1 MKQIRRLFLL
11 LCLITAGAQCTW
23 AYYSNYKLDKTVT
36 INNLKYDL
44 FSYYA
49 YEVNGY
55 VHTCVESRHYACL
68 VDILGTNE
76 DVVIPGKIE
85 DNGVEYTV
93 NTIGTLIEN
102 NSIKSLTFQGPAD
115 FYFSTFSWK
124 TGIDASGNNTYGYQ
138 EYSGFIKS
146 TSLQTIEFKAGI
158 SEWNFK
164 GARLLC
170 PNLRHVVFTG
180 FTPIFSGTWSNYCTA
195 PASNVTAVVTNW
207 SQETCENKQL
217 TATVWCEF
225 KNVVPSL
232 DLVHDATL
240 KSNGGGDVQIWKNKN
255 NKSQLDYTMS
265 SEGGEELVTFYGN
278 VDSYQ
283 IRVYTSSN
291 YNNPVLKR
299 NGTVVNLETGSGYYY
314 YDETSQMSV
323 NSYEVVYN
331 ANNSRRLNFLN
342 FGNGTVTLSGVSNGS
357 AVSYEAEGLTETT
370 YTFDKTTPVSVT
382 ITPQEG
388 YKVQRI
394 EHYGRIALPFDVNET
409 TGVATTQYIFD
420 DNESE
425 QALKIYYQKKVIDEG
440 TQFKLRISV
449 DGSVGIG
456 SVFYTDDGNYDWYDD
471 DIGDNYFGYEIAPG
485 ESEEVIGKYEL
496 GDIMVFDFYV
506 VNHLDEEE
514 VAAGFTTMVNV
525 YANGGKV
532 ECSDPG
538 TEWGDYY
545 SIPLDGGDM
554 DVRVVIESNGRYL
567 TGDNGS
573 GGRVAIYCEGSETPL
588 RIEDPGYWFWTLIP
602 KTANPYVVITPL
614 TGKTVVAVVR
624 DGKMLSS
631 LSTYRQSDGT
641 YRIPLMGF
649 DKGDSDYPL
658 YVVYGDDISEV
669 PVVEWNLL
677 MAGDVNEVNSEDKK
691 AYVMMYLDGD
701 ELLSTS
707 QSEDS
712 SVKTTC
718 DIDKTWYLPASAN
731 VDFSI
736 YVIPGQI
743 FQVFFKGSEVTDN
756 FVRNENYDGNGLLC
770 YEYETDGYEQFAVDG
785 TWTYVFK
792 KAEEEDIIGFADE
805 NVKAI
810 CVENWDTNGDGELSK
825 AEAAAVEQLRV
836 LNSDKTVYSSPFK
849 SNTVITSFNEFQY
862 FTGLTEVCDSAFYYC
877 QNLESIIVPKNVKT
891 IGVKAF
897 NYCRKLTFVQLP
909 EGLTT
914 IKSTAFW
921 CCTALPALHIPET
934 VTTLES
940 QALSQMN
947 ALQTIKLPDNL
958 TNGSNAL
965 HGSNGLKSIFIPAKV
980 TSTSNIISGC
990 GSMVSIS
997 VSPQNTVWD
1006 SRNGC
1011 NALIRT
1017 SDNTL
1022 VQGSVNTIIPDGVVT
1037 IGTDA
1042 FSTASDGIAIE
1053 SVKMPN
1059 SVKKIGIRAFIRCKK
1074 LKSVELSSSVE
1085 TIEMN
1090 AFQDCTALTS
1100 VVSKIET
1107 PFKFG
1112 TNAFY
1117 NINPACVLTVPKG
1130 KRQAYIDA
1138 GWTEDIF
1145 KGGIVEAEDE
1155 IPGDMNGDGSVTI
1168 ADVTKLVNMVLGN
1181 DQPSSNP

>member
-641 YRIPLMGF
+641 YRIPLEGF

-658 YVVYGDDISEV
+658 YVVYGDDISSV
-669 PVVEWNLL
+669 PIIEWNLL
-677 MAGDVNEVNSEDKK
+677 MVGDVDEANNENPK
-691 AYVMMYLDGD
+691 ANVLWMVGGD
-701 ELLSTS
+701 ELLLA
-707 QSEDS
+707 SEGAS
-712 SVKTTC
+712 LKASC
-718 DIDKTWYLPASAN
+718 NIDKTWYVPVDTYL
-731 VDFSI
+731 DFSLN
-736 YVIPGQI
+736 VKPGQT
-743 FQVFFKGSEVTDN
+743 FKVSFNGTDVTN
-756 FVRNENYDGNGLLC
+756 IFVRKADYDNDDGTLC
-770 YEYETDGYEQFAVDG
+770 YVYEARGYEQFATDG
-785 TWTYVFK
+785 TWVVEVKEADLLTQHIQLTGEQLDYFTIQYLVSGGGVLDDVQADNEHHYVTFSSDEKEFIKGLKIYVNVPQGCTFKASFNGEEVTGFTLDGSNYTVTLDETFVTDGTWVVEFK
-792 KAEEEDIIGFADE
+792 KADDSNYTWKLNVIGEVPEGGYVDLYL
-805 NVKAI
+805 
-810 CVENWDTNGDGELSK
+810 DGQTYEVY
-825 AEAAAVEQLRV
+825 ARP
-836 LNSDKTVYSSPFK
+836 SDSYLTDVIEPWPGGYYPFGG
-849 SNTVITSFNEFQY
+849 Q
-862 FTGLTEVCDSAFYYC
+862 
-877 QNLESIIVPKNVKT
+877 IIVPN
-891 IGVKAF
+891 G
-897 NYCRKLTFVQLP
+897 YTF
-909 EGLTT
+909 
-914 IKSTAFW
+914 
-921 CCTALPALHIPET
+921 
-934 VTTLES
+934 TL
-940 QALSQMN
+940 LC
-947 ALQTIKLPDNL
+947 
-958 TNGSNAL
+958 NG
-965 HGSNGLKSIFIPAKV
+965 
-980 TSTSNIISGC
+980 
-990 GSMVSIS
+990 
-997 VSPQNTVWD
+997 
-1006 SRNGC
+1006 
-1011 NALIRT
+1011 
-1017 SDNTL
+1017 
-1022 VQGSVNTIIPDGVVT
+1022 
-1037 IGTDA
+1037 
-1042 FSTASDGIAIE
+1042 
-1053 SVKMPN
+1053 
-1059 SVKKIGIRAFIRCKK
+1059 
-1074 LKSVELSSSVE
+1074 
-1085 TIEMN
+1085 
-1090 AFQDCTALTS
+1090 
-1100 VVSKIET
+1100 
-1107 PFKFG
+1107 
-1112 TNAFY
+1112 
-1117 NINPACVLTVPKG
+1117 
-1130 KRQAYIDA
+1130 
-1138 GWTEDIF
+1138 EDISTDF
-1145 KGGIVEAEDE
+1145 DYNEAQSYYYMSLTAAQSARFNTDINWVIAFTKIDE
-1155 IPGDMNGDGSVTI
+1155 NDVNCDGEVNIS
-1168 ADVTKLVNMVLGN
+1168 DVTKLVNKVLTN
-1181 DQPSSNP
+1181 DNPSSNP

>member
-1 MKQIRRLFLL
+1 METTMKQIRRLFLL

-102 NSIKSLTFQGPAD
+102 NSIKSLTFQGPAV

-146 TSLQTIEFKAGI
+146 TSLQTIEFQGGI

-180 FTPIFSGTWSNYCTA
+180 NAPTFSGTWSNYCTA

-207 SQETCENKQL
+207 SQETCEQKQL

-314 YDETSQMSV
+314 YDETSHMSV
-323 NSYEVVYN
+323 TSYEVVYN

-357 AVSYEAEGLTETT
+357 AVSYETEGLTETT

-425 QALKIYYQKKVIDEG
+425 QALKIYYQKKVIDVG

-471 DIGDNYFGYEIAPG
+471 DIDDNYFGYEIAPG

-641 YRIPLMGF
+641 YRIPLEGF

-677 MAGDVNEVNSEDKK
+677 MVGDVDEANNENPKANVLWMVDGSDFLSVSEG
-691 AYVMMYLDGD
+691 ASLNASGN
-701 ELLSTS
+701 
-707 QSEDS
+707 
-712 SVKTTC
+712 
-718 DIDKTWYLPASAN
+718 IDKTYNLPTNTSL
-731 VDFSI
+731 DFYI
-736 YVIPGQI
+736 YVKPGQT
-743 FQVFFKGSEVTDN
+743 FKVSFNGTDVTN
-756 FVRNENYDGNGLLC
+756 IFVRKADYDNDDGTLC
-770 YEYETDGYEQFAVDG
+770 YVYEASGYEQFATSG
-785 TWTYVFK
+785 TWVVEFK
-792 KAEEEDIIGFADE
+792 KATDIIEFADE
-805 NVKAI
+805 AVKAI
-810 CVENWDTNGDGELSK
+810 CVANWDTNGDGELSK
-825 AEAAAVEQLRV
+825 AEAAAVTTLRV
-836 LNSDKTVYSSPFK
+836 MNEDMTVYASPFK
-849 SNTVITSFNEFQY
+849 NNAEIISFDELQY
-862 FTGLTEVCDSAFYYC
+862 FTGLTEIADSAFYRC
-877 QNLESIIVPKNVKT
+877 QTLQSVVVPNTLKII
-891 IGVKAF
+891 KAYSF
-897 NYCRKLTFVQLP
+897 YYSPALTSVRLP
-909 EGLTT
+909 EGLQKIGDFAFAVCTT
-914 IKSTAFW
+914 LSNI
-921 CCTALPALHIPET
+921 HIPST
-934 VTTLES
+934 VTSLGTQAFS
-940 QALSQMN
+940 QCYALKQVIIPENVSK
-947 ALQTIKLPDNL
+947 ATHVF
-958 TNGSNAL
+958 SNCR
-965 HGSNGLKSIFIPAKV
+965 GLLSIFIPKNV
-980 TSTSNIISGC
+980 TDIGSLSGC
-990 GSMVSIS
+990 SSLTSIA
-997 VSPQNTVWD
+997 VEPGNTVYD

-1017 SDNTL
+1017 ADNTL
-1022 VQGSVNTIIPDGVVT
+1022 LHGCATTQIPEDIKTISGF
-1037 IGTDA
+1037 A
-1042 FSTASDGIAIE
+1042 FSESRIE
-1053 SVKMPN
+1053 TIDIPN
-1059 SVKKIGIRAFIRCKK
+1059 G
-1074 LKSVELSSSVE
+1074 VE
-1085 TIEMN
+1085 TISGY
-1090 AFQDCTALTS
+1090 AFQNCSMLTS
-1100 VVSKIET
+1100 VTIPESVTSIGNYTFSGCSRLKTVVSKIKE
-1107 PFKFG
+1107 PFAFG
-1112 TNAFY
+1112 TNCFS
-1117 NINPACVLTVPKG
+1117 PALRKLIVPAG
-1130 KRQAYIDA
+1130 TRDAYIAA
-1138 GWTEDIF
+1138 GWTENIF
-1145 KGGIVEAEDE
+1145 RDGIEEAPEDNSRY
-1155 IPGDMNGDGSVTI
+1155 DLNGDDEVDI

>member
-1 MKQIRRLFLL
+1 METTLKQIRRLFLL
-11 LCLITAGAQCTW
+11 LCLITAGAQSAW
-23 AYYSNYKLDKTVT
+23 AQFYHQQETVT
-36 INNLKYDL
+36 INNQTYELSYS
-44 FSYYA
+44 FSSYTDIGSHHA
-49 YEVNGY
+49 Y
-55 VHTCVESRHYACL
+55 L
-68 VDILGTNE
+68 IDISGTNE
-76 DVVIPGKIE
+76 EVVIPAKIT
-85 DNGVEYTV
+85 NGGITYTV
-93 NTIGTLIEN
+93 EGVGALIEN
-102 NSIKSLTFQGPAD
+102 NSMKTLRFQGSVD
-115 FYFSTFSWK
+115 FYYSTNSWK
-124 TGIDASGNNTYGYQ
+124 PIGNSAF
-138 EYSGFIKS
+138 EYHECSGFIKS
-146 TSLQTIEFKAGI
+146 TSLQTIEFTFNI
-158 SEWNFK
+158 SDWDKN

-170 PNLRHVVFTG
+170 PNLRHIVFYG
-180 FTPIFSGTWSNYCTA
+180 NAPLLSGTWSKYCTA
-195 PASNVTAVVTNW
+195 PASNVTAVVPIW
-207 SQETCENKQL
+207 SEETCENKQL

-232 DLVHDATL
+232 DIVHDATL

-255 NKSQLDYTMS
+255 NKSQLDYIMS

-471 DIGDNYFGYEIAPG
+471 DIDDNYFGYEIAPG

-631 LSTYRQSDGT
+631 LSTYRQSDRT
-641 YRIPLMGF
+641 YRIPLEGF

-658 YVVYGDDISEV
+658 YVVYGDDISSV
-669 PVVEWNLL
+669 PIIEWNLL
-677 MAGDVNEVNSEDKK
+677 MVGDVDEANNENPK
-691 AYVMMYLDGD
+691 ANVLWMVGGD
-701 ELLSTS
+701 ELLLA
-707 QSEDS
+707 SEGAS
-712 SVKTTC
+712 LKASC
-718 DIDKTWYLPASAN
+718 NIDKTWYVPVDTYL
-731 VDFSI
+731 DFSLN
-736 YVIPGQI
+736 VKPGQT
-743 FQVFFKGSEVTDN
+743 FKVSFNGTDVTN
-756 FVRNENYDGNGLLC
+756 IFVRKADYDNDDGTLC
-770 YEYETDGYEQFAVDG
+770 YVYEARGYEQFATDGTWVVEVKEADLLTQHIQLTGEQLDYFTIQYLVSDGGVLDDVQADNEHHYVTFSSDEKEFIKGLKIYVKVPHGYTFKASFNGEEVTGFTLDGSNYTVTLDETFVTDGTWVVEFKKAEGITWAAVAAGDVAEGMADGGIGVHLTGEGDVDLIDINLSPTLTNDTWCNVAVPSPNALSIFIYCKPGYEVTSVTFHGNEYINSFEKSSDGTYYEFNCDDDLSPFLVDG
-785 TWTYVFK
+785 TWVVEYK
-792 KAEEEDIIGFADE
+792 KLEGDLDRY
-805 NVKAI
+805 
-810 CVENWDTNGDGELSK
+810 DLNGD
-825 AEAAAVEQLRV
+825 
-836 LNSDKTVYSSPFK
+836 DKV
-849 SNTVITSFNEFQY
+849 
-862 FTGLTEVCDSAFYYC
+862 D
-877 QNLESIIVPKNVKT
+877 
-891 IGVKAF
+891 
-897 NYCRKLTFVQLP
+897 
-909 EGLTT
+909 
-914 IKSTAFW
+914 
-921 CCTALPALHIPET
+921 
-934 VTTLES
+934 
-940 QALSQMN
+940 
-947 ALQTIKLPDNL
+947 
-958 TNGSNAL
+958 
-965 HGSNGLKSIFIPAKV
+965 
-980 TSTSNIISGC
+980 
-990 GSMVSIS
+990 
-997 VSPQNTVWD
+997 
-1006 SRNGC
+1006 
-1011 NALIRT
+1011 
-1017 SDNTL
+1017 
-1022 VQGSVNTIIPDGVVT
+1022 
-1037 IGTDA
+1037 
-1042 FSTASDGIAIE
+1042 
-1053 SVKMPN
+1053 
-1059 SVKKIGIRAFIRCKK
+1059 
-1074 LKSVELSSSVE
+1074 
-1085 TIEMN
+1085 
-1090 AFQDCTALTS
+1090 
-1100 VVSKIET
+1100 
-1107 PFKFG
+1107 
-1112 TNAFY
+1112 
-1117 NINPACVLTVPKG
+1117 
-1130 KRQAYIDA
+1130 
-1138 GWTEDIF
+1138 
-1145 KGGIVEAEDE
+1145 
-1155 IPGDMNGDGSVTI
+1155 I
-1168 ADVTKLVNMVLGN
+1168 ADVTKLVNKVLGN